1 MEWWTQSAKS
11 LPAGRNPPKSRNDRL
26 ILIHL
31 GYLPGKRGTITN
43 LHYMLAGE
51 ITVLLT
57 RTRVGDKKAEA
68 QLAALVYDELRRLAG
83 HYMRQER
90 AGHTLQ
96 ATALVNEAFLRLLAM
111 PNTDWRNRAHFF
123 AVAARVMRQILV
135 DHARAHCAAKRGS
148 GLRADMTEALVFSD
162 AQSDT
167 LVALD
172 DALERMK
179 EWAPRQVRLVEL
191 RFFGGLNYDEAAEV
205 LGISTKT
212 AKRDWKVA
220 RSWLRGEIF
229 G

>member
-1 MEWWTQSAKS
+1 
-11 LPAGRNPPKSRNDRL
+11 
-26 ILIHL
+26 
-31 GYLPGKRGTITN
+31 
-43 LHYMLAGE
+43 MLAGE

-229 G
+229 GGDDTRALGRD

>member
-1 MEWWTQSAKS
+1 ME
-11 LPAGRNPPKSRNDRL
+11 AGD
-26 ILIHL
+26 
-31 GYLPGKRGTITN
+31 
-43 LHYMLAGE
+43 

-57 RTRVGDKKAEA
+57 RTRVGDRKAEA

-83 HYMRQER
+83 HYMKHER
-90 AGHTLQ
+90 SDHTLQ
-96 ATALVNEAFLRLLAM
+96 ATALVNEAFLRLLGT
-111 PNTDWRNRAHFF
+111 PDTDWRGRAHFF

-135 DHARAHCAAKRGS
+135 DHARAHGAAKRGA

-162 AQSDT
+162 VQSDT

-172 DALERMK
+172 DALDRLK

-191 RFFGGLNYDEAAEV
+191 RFFSGLNYDEAAEV

-212 AKRDWKVA
+212 AKRDWAVA

-229 G
+229 GGDDTRALGTD